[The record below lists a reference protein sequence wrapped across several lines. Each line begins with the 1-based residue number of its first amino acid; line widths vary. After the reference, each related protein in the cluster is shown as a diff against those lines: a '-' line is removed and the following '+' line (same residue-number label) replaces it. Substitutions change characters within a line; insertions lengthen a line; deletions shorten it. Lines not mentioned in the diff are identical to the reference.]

1 METTVRKSAE
11 EAVCCGVDRH
21 QRHRTSYIQKYQHTY
36 VQTLVNAPPESGYT
50 RFLDTTQTRE
60 SGRCHFMWGSRSV
73 NNPLI
78 KHTYQYY
85 DLLLRYSWTDRLWE
99 FTDRDPSFGVC
110 SAACRQGRTLTQTSV
125 HPAAPTQFGWKDEC
139 QKFQGR
145 NTGRTSDQGS
155 LYYCKCVFVHVQVQV
170 LGFFFFFAI
179 QRIMEC
185 GFRETCP
192 FIRMKYSL
200 IRNHHIF

>member
-139 QKFQGR
+139 QKIP
-145 NTGRTSDQGS
+145 RTKHGKNKWSGIT
-155 LYYCKCVFVHVQVQV
+155 LLMQVCFCPCPSPGF
-170 LGFFFFFAI
+170 GFFFFLLFSRFYGMWI
-179 QRIMEC
+179 QRDMSFHKDEV
-185 GFRETCP
+185 FSHT
-192 FIRMKYSL
+192 
-200 IRNHHIF
+200 